1 MLMRFG
7 KDVKTKLISGV
18 PLFAQCSKAELQEI
32 AAIADE
38 IDIAEG
44 KELTKEGSPGREF
57 FVIIEGT
64 ASVAQDGD
72 QINELGP
79 GDFFGEVALV
89 KDTPRTAT
97 VTATSPVRTLVV
109 TRQNFK
115 RLIEQQ
121 PDIERTVL
129 KALVDRSP

>member
-1 MLMRFG
+1 MRFG
-7 KDVKTKLISGV
+7 KDVKTELISRV
-18 PLFAQCSKAELQEI
+18 PLFAQCSKGELQEI

-44 KELTKEGSPGREF
+44 KELTIEGSPGREF

-64 ASVAQDGD
+64 AAVAQDGD
-72 QINELGP
+72 QINDLGP

-97 VTATSPVRTLVV
+97 VTATSPVRALVV

-115 RLIEQQ
+115 RLIEHQ
-121 PDIERTVL
+121 PEIERTVL
-129 KALVDRSP
+129 KALVDRTS

>member
-44 KELTKEGSPGREF
+44 KELTREGSPGREF

>member
-1 MLMRFG
+1 MRFG
-7 KDVKTKLISGV
+7 KDVKTDLISKV
-18 PLFAQCSKAELQEI
+18 PLFASCSKGERQEI

-44 KELTKEGSPGREF
+44 KELTTEGSPGREF
-57 FVIIEGT
+57 FVIIDGT
-64 ASVAQDGD
+64 ASVAQDGE
-72 QINELGP
+72 QINDLGP

-97 VTATSPVRTLVV
+97 VTATSPVRALVV

-115 RLIEQQ
+115 RLIERQ
-121 PDIERTVL
+121 PEIERTVL

>member
-1 MLMRFG
+1 MRFG

-18 PLFAQCSKAELQEI
+18 PLFAQCSKGELQKI

-44 KELTKEGSPGREF
+44 KELTTEGSPGREF

-72 QINELGP
+72 QINNLGS

-97 VTATSPVRTLVV
+97 VTATSPVRALVV

>member
-1 MLMRFG
+1 MRFG

-44 KELTKEGSPGREF
+44 KELTREGSPGREF

-97 VTATSPVRTLVV
+97 VTATSPVRALVI

>member
-1 MLMRFG
+1 MRFG

-18 PLFAQCSKAELQEI
+18 PLFAQCSKGELQEI

-44 KELTKEGSPGREF
+44 KALTTEGSPGREF

-64 ASVAQDGD
+64 ASVAQDGE
-72 QINELGP
+72 QINDLGP

-97 VTATSPVRTLVV
+97 VTATSPVRALVV
-109 TRQNFK
+109 TAQNFR
-115 RLIEQQ
+115 RLIEHQ
-121 PDIERTVL
+121 PNIERTVL
-129 KALVDRSP
+129 KALVDRFP

>member
-1 MLMRFG
+1 MRFG
-7 KDVKTKLISGV
+7 KDVKTQLISKV
-18 PLFAQCSKAELQEI
+18 PLFSQCSKGERQEI

-44 KELTKEGSPGREF
+44 KELTTEGSPGREF

-72 QINELGP
+72 EINDLGP

-97 VTATSPVRTLVV
+97 VTATSPVRALVI
-109 TRQNFK
+109 TRQNFM
-115 RLIEQQ
+115 RLIDQQ

>member
-18 PLFAQCSKAELQEI
+18 PLFAQCSKGELQEI

-44 KELTKEGSPGREF
+44 KQLTTEGSPGREF

-97 VTATSPVRTLVV
+97 VTATSPVRALVI

>member
-1 MLMRFG
+1 MRFG
-7 KDVKTKLISGV
+7 KDAKTELISKV
-18 PLFAQCSKAELQEI
+18 PLFSQCSKGELQEI

-44 KELTKEGSPGREF
+44 KELTTEGSPGREF

-72 QINELGP
+72 QINDLGP

-97 VTATSPVRTLVV
+97 VTATSPVRALVV

-115 RLIEQQ
+115 RLIEHQ
-121 PDIERTVL
+121 PEIERTVL

>member
-1 MLMRFG
+1 MRFG

-18 PLFAQCSKAELQEI
+18 PLFAQCSKGELQEI

-44 KELTKEGSPGREF
+44 KELTTEGSPGREF

-97 VTATSPVRTLVV
+97 VTATSPVRALVI

>member
-1 MLMRFG
+1 MRFG
-7 KDVKTKLISGV
+7 KDVKTRLISGV
-18 PLFAQCSKAELQEI
+18 PLFAQCSKGELQEI

-44 KELTKEGSPGREF
+44 KALTTEGSPGREF

-64 ASVAQDGD
+64 ASVAQDGE
-72 QINELGP
+72 QINDLGP

-89 KDTPRTAT
+89 RDTPRTAT
-97 VTATSPVRTLVV
+97 VTATSPVRALVV

-115 RLIEQQ
+115 RLIERQ

>member
-1 MLMRFG
+1 MRFG
-7 KDVKTKLISGV
+7 KDVKTELISRV
-18 PLFAQCSKAELQEI
+18 PLFEHCSKGELQEI
-32 AAIADE
+32 ASIADE

-44 KELTKEGSPGREF
+44 KELTTEGSPGREF

-72 QINELGP
+72 QINDLGP

-97 VTATSPVRTLVV
+97 VTATSPVRALVI

-115 RLIEQQ
+115 RLIERQ

-129 KALVDRSP
+129 KALVDRS

>member
-1 MLMRFG
+1 MRFG
-7 KDVKTKLISGV
+7 KDIKTKLISRA
-18 PLFAQCSKAELQEI
+18 PLFSHCSKGELQEI

-44 KELTKEGSPGREF
+44 KELTTEGSPGREF
-57 FVIIEGT
+57 FVLIEGT

-72 QINELGP
+72 QINDLGP

-97 VTATSPVRTLVV
+97 VTATSPVRALVI

-115 RLIEQQ
+115 RLIERQ

-129 KALVDRSP
+129 KALVDRFP

>member
-1 MLMRFG
+1 MRFG
-7 KDVKTKLISGV
+7 KDIKTKLISGV

-44 KELTKEGSPGREF
+44 KELTTEGSPGREF

-72 QINELGP
+72 QINDLGP

-97 VTATSPVRTLVV
+97 VTATSPVRALVV

-115 RLIEQQ
+115 RLIERQ

-129 KALVDRSP
+129 KALVERSP

>member
-1 MLMRFG
+1 MRFS
-7 KDVKTKLISGV
+7 KDVKTKLISRV
-18 PLFAQCSKAELQEI
+18 PLFANCSKGELQEI

-44 KELTKEGSPGREF
+44 KELTTEGSPGREF
-57 FVIIEGT
+57 FVLIEGT

-72 QINELGP
+72 QINDLGP

-97 VTATSPVRTLVV
+97 VTATSPVRALVV

-115 RLIEQQ
+115 RLIERQ

>member
-1 MLMRFG
+1 MRFG
-7 KDVKTKLISGV
+7 KDVKTRLISGV
-18 PLFAQCSKAELQEI
+18 PLFAQCSKGELQEI

-44 KELTKEGSPGREF
+44 KELTTEGSPGREF

-72 QINELGP
+72 QINDLGP

-89 KDTPRTAT
+89 RDTPRTAT
-97 VTATSPVRTLVV
+97 VTATSPVRALVV

-115 RLIEQQ
+115 RLIERQ

>member
-1 MLMRFG
+1 MRFG

-18 PLFAQCSKAELQEI
+18 PLFAQCSKGELQEI

-44 KELTKEGSPGREF
+44 KELTTEGSPGREF

-72 QINELGP
+72 QINDLGR

-97 VTATSPVRTLVV
+97 VTATSPVRALVI

>member
-18 PLFAQCSKAELQEI
+18 PLFAQCSKGELQEI

-44 KELTKEGSPGREF
+44 KELTTEGSPGREF

-72 QINELGP
+72 QINNLGP

-97 VTATSPVRTLVV
+97 VTATSPVRALVI